1 MKVNWKRFAGL
12 FLLFNVV
19 LLLSG
24 CGPVTWLSDALNIVT
39 IVSGMA
45 AGVLTLISTLAPGIL
60 PVAIAAMIA
69 SIITK
74 LLGGLKDIENA
85 VNEYKANP
93 QPTTLTKIEE
103 LVQVAIDNATSFLND
118 IGITNAAL
126 QGSIVKIL
134 ELILTELKSFQSMLP
149 ALGAKAG
156 AKLIITVP
164 MTSKEAK
171 DAYNRILSEPTGDA
185 AVDKALAG
193 VPRL

>member
-1 MKVNWKRFAGL
+1 MNVNWKRFAGL
-12 FLLFNVV
+12 FLLFNVA

-24 CGPVTWLSDALNIVT
+24 CGPVTWISDAIQIIT

-45 AGVLTLISTLAPGIL
+45 SGILTLISALAPGVL
-60 PVAIAAMIA
+60 PVAVAALIAG
-69 SIITK
+69 IISK
-74 LLGGLKDIENA
+74 LMGGLTDIENA
-85 VNEYKANP
+85 VNEYKSNP

-118 IGITNAAL
+118 TGITNAAL

-134 ELILTELKSFQSMLP
+134 NLILQELKSFQSMLP
-149 ALGAKAG
+149 AFTAKAG
-156 AKLIITVP
+156 EKLTIVVP

-171 DAYNRILSEPTGDA
+171 DAYNRILSEPTGDP